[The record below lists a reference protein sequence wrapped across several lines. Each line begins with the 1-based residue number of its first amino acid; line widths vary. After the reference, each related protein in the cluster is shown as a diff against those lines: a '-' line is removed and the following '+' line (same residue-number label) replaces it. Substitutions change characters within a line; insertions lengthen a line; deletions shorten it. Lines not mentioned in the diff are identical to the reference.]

1 MGLVGGLRY
10 WGFQLL
16 RIKLQC
22 LHEAIPREINFGLSC
37 IVSFNLPRVWITNSQ
52 QGYWNQIIMWG
63 MEVMS
68 CHYNCQWMILL
79 FSYTECCDIYYKSL
93 LDANRRKINK
103 KTDDHRMACRR
114 QGRIRLVSKK
124 IMIMVLRSLTVKKGL
139 KACYM

>member
-1 MGLVGGLRY
+1 
-10 WGFQLL
+10 
-16 RIKLQC
+16 
-22 LHEAIPREINFGLSC
+22 
-37 IVSFNLPRVWITNSQ
+37 
-52 QGYWNQIIMWG
+52 
-63 MEVMS
+63 
-68 CHYNCQWMILL
+68 MILL

-124 IMIMVLRSLTVKKGL
+124 IMIMVLISLTVKKGL